1 MPSYLFGPI
10 ASIPYHLTTSGTCKS
25 SQVLTSRHTKSA
37 GQLLWL
43 LLQDKKVHAPLETRY
58 TSSTSSLKINNMDVV
73 LYFYFVFVF
82 LLCLERKDFDRM
94 RNKSMTKLVDVRQ
107 RLHLWI
113 IAGSSM
119 VNVTKGSP
127 GQGQVVLLT
136 FLIICHFFHFLYGL
150 QHSAFDV
157 YLIIII
163 HHKNMVIIRDFR
175 DHKISFTGMIC
186 NLLLTLA
193 VTELTRKMCC
203 AQTKLGRGV
212 NQLRVP
218 RESNH

>member
-1 MPSYLFGPI
+1 
-10 ASIPYHLTTSGTCKS
+10 
-25 SQVLTSRHTKSA
+25 
-37 GQLLWL
+37 
-43 LLQDKKVHAPLETRY
+43 
-58 TSSTSSLKINNMDVV
+58 
-73 LYFYFVFVF
+73 
-82 LLCLERKDFDRM
+82 
-94 RNKSMTKLVDVRQ
+94 MTKLVDVR

-150 QHSAFDV
+150 QRSAFDV

-163 HHKNMVIIRDFR
+163 HHKNMVIIRNFR

-186 NLLLTLA
+186 NLLLALA